1 MAQLIKTTGETSE
14 VKSKNGSDFSLEEL
28 KSHVGDFIEIIN
40 LQDGRLAVFDEE
52 GKLKG
57 CEINDKA
64 TEICKK
70 RLFSNDYIVGN
81 VLICNDSEIK

>member
-14 VKSKNGSDFSLEEL
+14 VNPKNGSDFSLEEL
-28 KSHVGDFIEIIN
+28 KSYVGGFIEIIN

-57 CEINDKA
+57 YEINDKA

-70 RLFSNDYIVGN
+70 RLFRNDYIVGD
-81 VLICNDSEIK
+81 VLICKDSEIK